1 MYSDFFAIILARGG
15 SKTIPNKN
23 IKKLHNTN
31 CLELTI
37 NSLLTVLPKEKI
49 LVSSDSSL
57 IGDIA
62 LNMGVIFLKRPSDLS
77 SDKATSE
84 SAWKHAIQYLAK
96 ENCFPETIIAPQVT
110 SPLRYLDT
118 FKNALKKFK
127 IDNYDSLFSAT
138 EVSKHSFEW
147 LLEESKNKLSPL
159 NYDPYRQRKRRQDN
173 EIDENT
179 KIRENGS
186 FFIFKR
192 EGFLKYS
199 NRFFGKTG
207 FFIQDKLESIEID
220 EPLDW
225 ILAEAVLKA
234 NEDLF
239 IY

>member
-1 MYSDFFAIILARGG
+1 M
-15 SKTIPNKN
+15 
-23 IKKLHNTN
+23 
-31 CLELTI
+31 
-37 NSLLTVLPKEKI
+37 
-49 LVSSDSSL
+49 
-57 IGDIA
+57 
-62 LNMGVIFLKRPSDLS
+62 
-77 SDKATSE
+77 
-84 SAWKHAIQYLAK
+84 
-96 ENCFPETIIAPQVT
+96 
-110 SPLRYLDT
+110 
-118 FKNALKKFK
+118 
-127 IDNYDSLFSAT
+127 FSAT

-147 LLEESKNKLSPL
+147 LLEESKNILSPL

-173 EIDENT
+173 EIEENT